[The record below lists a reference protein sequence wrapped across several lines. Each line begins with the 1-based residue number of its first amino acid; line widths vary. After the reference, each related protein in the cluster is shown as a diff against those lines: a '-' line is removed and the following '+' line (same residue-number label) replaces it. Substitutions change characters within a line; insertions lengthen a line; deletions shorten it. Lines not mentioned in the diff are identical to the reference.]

1 MVITIGDPQPA
12 RSPGEQAAL
21 KVLYLAVPNLEE
33 LRGPN
38 TGPCRTPGGSEP
50 RAAGFPSMSRSR
62 DVRPTWIVNAHR
74 GRVYSPMPSSHKT
87 RPSVR

>member
-1 MVITIGDPQPA
+1 VVITIGDPQPA

-50 RAAGFPSMSRSR
+50 RAAGFPR
-62 DVRPTWIVNAHR
+62 
-74 GRVYSPMPSSHKT
+74 
-87 RPSVR
+87 